1 MLRFWS
7 PQKFPETLKTL
18 GKTRYSG
25 QTRIPPGGGNRKKPY
40 KTNRKWGILSK
51 REAGPRASLGQPS
64 AGKKNGCRLAA
75 MARPGSGRPERGKQ
89 NGFPKSGHPFF
100 FPRSVTSFFPRGKNG
115 FISASPLPYQLLRRS
130 GITGIPIV
138 LLLFVPDTTKISQG
152 TDGNNA
158 TPGDRSE

>member
-1 MLRFWS
+1 MVINSNSWKSHFLSGEKKTGAAWRPWPGLAQPGLSGEKKRVPQIEPNPGSGPALAAQQKSQNTKKTLGNKVFWKMLRFWS

-51 REAGPRASLGQPS
+51 REAGLRASLGQPA

-75 MARPGSGRPERGKQ
+75 MARPG
-89 NGFPKSGHPFF
+89 
-100 FPRSVTSFFPRGKNG
+100 
-115 FISASPLPYQLLRRS
+115 
-130 GITGIPIV
+130 
-138 LLLFVPDTTKISQG
+138 
-152 TDGNNA
+152 
-158 TPGDRSE
+158 